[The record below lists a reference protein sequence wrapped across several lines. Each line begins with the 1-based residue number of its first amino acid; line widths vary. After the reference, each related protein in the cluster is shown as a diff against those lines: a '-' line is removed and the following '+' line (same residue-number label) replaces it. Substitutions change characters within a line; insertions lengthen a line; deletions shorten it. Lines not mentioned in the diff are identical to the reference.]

1 MTGSG
6 TLGTLGVAVSGGS
19 GGTGGGGGS
28 ISRGIGGAGGG
39 GGHGLVLTGAAP
51 ALVTAAPV
59 TGGSGGAG
67 GAGTNVITGGS
78 DGGAGGAGG
87 AGIVAVSGAM
97 LTIGGAVT
105 GGAGGA
111 GGTASGIEVGGAGGA
126 GGAGISGADLT
137 VIVTGAGSVA
147 GGAGGAAGGGGSSPG
162 AAGAAGN
169 AITFSG
175 GTNLLELQAGAT
187 ITGDV
192 VATGGVNDTLRL
204 GGTANGTLSSALI
217 GPAAQ
222 YRGFDLFVKTGA
234 SVWTLTGAT
243 TQVTPWTIDQGTLIA
258 PATGAL
264 GAAAGTATVTG
275 STAVLDLGGVTHTL
289 AGVSLAD
296 GGTLRNGAL
305 AAPVTSSGGFV
316 DAIGGT
322 ASLTTTGGTTTVTG
336 ANTYTGA
343 TTVVGGTLLV
353 NGSIAS
359 SSGLTVD
366 AGATVG
372 GTGTLP
378 TAVINGTL
386 SPGNSIGT
394 ITVTGD
400 LTFGAG
406 SVYAVEVSPTTA
418 DRTNVTGTATLNG
431 GNVQAVFAP
440 GSYLARRYTIL
451 NATGGLGGTTFG
463 GLSTFNL
470 PQSFL
475 AGLSYDPNNVYLD
488 LTAALG
494 LGGGPLPGNA
504 QNVAGAINGYFN
516 NGGALPPNFVSLF
529 GLTGSNVAGALT
541 SLSGEATTG
550 AQQAG
555 IKLTNQFL
563 ILMLDPF
570 AYGRG
575 GAFSGGTAGTG
586 GALAL
591 VGDETLPPEV
601 ALAYAKVMKA
611 PPMSVPAAVA
621 PQWSAWGGA
630 FGGTSKTQG
639 DAFAGSH
646 DLTAKTGGFAAG
658 LDYKVVPG
666 TVMGFALAGGVTN
679 WDLAGGLG
687 GGNGDAVQAGVYAVT
702 RPGPWYLAGALSFTQ
717 HWMKSER
724 TAFAGNRLEGRF
736 DAQSYGGRIETGWR
750 VATPLGGI
758 TPYAALQA
766 QRFHMPGFAESD
778 LDGGGFGLAYTSR
791 NANATRSELGAR
803 FERLVAVSDTAL
815 VALQARAAWAH
826 DRVSDATA
834 TPMFQALPGASF
846 VVFGATPVP
855 DLALLSAG
863 AELRLASGWSLAA
876 RFDGELAGRGHT
888 YAGTGTVRC
897 AW

>member
-1 MTGSG
+1 TG
-6 TLGTLGVAVSGGS
+6 T
-19 GGTGGGGGS
+19 
-28 ISRGIGGAGGG
+28 
-39 GGHGLVLTGAAP
+39 
-51 ALVTAAPV
+51 
-59 TGGSGGAG
+59 
-67 GAGTNVITGGS
+67 
-78 DGGAGGAGG
+78 
-87 AGIVAVSGAM
+87 
-97 LTIGGAVT
+97 
-105 GGAGGA
+105 
-111 GGTASGIEVGGAGGA
+111 
-126 GGAGISGADLT
+126 
-137 VIVTGAGSVA
+137 GSVA
-147 GGAGGAAGGGGSSPG
+147 GGAGGAAGPGGGSPG

-187 ITGDV
+187 ITGNV

-258 PATGAL
+258 TATGAL
-264 GAAAGTATVTG
+264 GAAAGTVTVTG

-289 AGVSLAD
+289 AGVSLAN

-343 TTVVGGTLLV
+343 TTVAGGTLLV

-394 ITVTGD
+394 ITVTGN

-431 GNVQAVFAP
+431 NVRLSFAP
-440 GSYLARRYTIL
+440 GSYVTRQYTIL
-451 NATGGLGGTTFG
+451 HADGGLGG
-463 GLSTFNL
+463 STFAGLIN
-470 PQSFL
+470 PSSFL
-475 AGLSYDPNNVYLD
+475 VTLRYGPNDVFLN
-488 LTAALG
+488 LTAAIGTGAG
-494 LGGGPLPGNA
+494 LAGNP
-504 QNVAGAINGYFN
+504 QNVAAAINSYFN
-516 NGGALPPNFVSLF
+516 GGGALPPSFLSLF
-529 GLTGSNVAGALT
+529 GLSGT
-541 SLSGEATTG
+541 SLSNALSQLAGEATTG

-563 ILMLDPF
+563 TLMLDPF

-575 GAFSGGTAGTG
+575 GAFAGGTAGTG
-586 GALAL
+586 GALSL
-591 VGDETLPPEV
+591 VPETGLPPEV

-611 PPMSVPAAVA
+611 PPMPVPAAVA

-639 DAFAGSH
+639 DAYAGSH

-658 LDYKVVPG
+658 ADYKVAPG
-666 TVMGFALAGGVTN
+666 TVMGFALAGGFTN

-717 HWMKSER
+717 HWMKTER

-758 TPYAALQA
+758 TPFAALQA

-803 FERLVAVSDTAL
+803 FERLMAISDTAL

-826 DRVSDATA
+826 DRVSDATV
-834 TPMFQALPGASF
+834 TPVFQALPGASF

-888 YAGTGTVRC
+888 YAGTGTVRY